1 MMSKIALALTLVFT
15 IAWYTGCSEGDNAAA
30 GSGLI
35 ETDEVIVSAEVAGRV
50 TERFFDDGTELR
62 RGDVLLSVDSTR
74 IVLQIRAADASLKA
88 AEANLETAR
97 ARLAQAKETES
108 FSKSELDR
116 VSRLLAGGSA
126 SQRQYDKARFDYDS
140 AVKARQT
147 AEAGVASVRA
157 EIEKIRAEKARLERD
172 LEDTRP
178 KAPISGTVLDTYVE
192 AGELLSPGRPV
203 VMIANIDT
211 VYVKVY
217 LNAGAFSGVVLGDT
231 AVVDTE
237 SGKRRFTGT
246 VVWTSD
252 EAEFTP
258 KNVQTR
264 ESRAGLVYAVKVSL
278 PNPDR
283 TLKVGM
289 PVYVTIRSK

>member
-1 MMSKIALALTLVFT
+1 MMRNIACFLTLAFAIALSA
-15 IAWYTGCSEGDNAAA
+15 GCSKKDDAAA

-35 ETDEVIVSAEVAGRV
+35 ETDEVIVSSEVAGRV
-50 TERFFDDGTELR
+50 TERFFDYGTELHE
-62 RGDVLLSVDSTR
+62 GDVLLIVDSTR
-74 IVLQIRAADASLKA
+74 IVLQIRAADATLEA
-88 AEANLETAR
+88 AAANLVTSKAQ
-97 ARLAQAKETES
+97 LAQATETES
-108 FSKSELDR
+108 FSKSELER

-126 SQRQYDKARFDYDS
+126 SQRQYDKSKFDFDL

-157 EIEKIRAEKARLERD
+157 EIEKIRAEKAQLERE
-172 LEDTRP
+172 LEDTHPR
-178 KAPISGTVLDTYVE
+178 APISGTVLETYVE
-192 AGELLSPGRPV
+192 TGELLAPGRP
-203 VMIANIDT
+203 MLMMANIDT
-211 VYVKVY
+211 VYVKAY
-217 LNAGAFSGVVLGDT
+217 LNAIAFAGVVLGDT

-237 SGKRRFTGT
+237 SGKRTFTGT

-264 ESRAGLVYAVKVSL
+264 ESRAGLVYAVKVSI

-283 TLKVGM
+283 ILKVGM